1 MIDTNS
7 PDADSSPD
15 ESTPSRPPVN
25 SPPAIGN
32 SLGALSDIYSDLYIE
47 NERRSVQR
55 VSSNL
60 FGFPADQ
67 PESSPESAS
76 TSENASES
84 LSRPAEPAVSN
95 VPHGSV
101 EPPAIPATLQETGLS
116 LMQISDLVSKH
127 LYLQGNLQGSHLAH
141 QARLPFAIVEQGLQL
156 LKEEKC
162 VEVTSGDLI
171 GPVSYRFSLTELGR
185 RRARE
190 AFENCRYVGP
200 APVPLEAY
208 VTQCRRQAVVGTSC
222 TMETLRDAF
231 EDLILRPELLEELG
245 PAICS
250 GKSIF
255 LFGPPGN
262 GKTIIAKGL
271 GRYMNI
277 FGGEIYVP
285 YAIEAENS
293 IITIFDPTIHDATD
307 CVDDV
312 TENSGS
318 MHSDQSGGVLRKKKT
333 LSGVDLR
340 WRRIKRP
347 VVITGGELTL
357 EMLDLRYNKDS
368 NFYIAPLHIKANC
381 GIFLIDDFG
390 RQLVSPKDLL
400 NRWIVPL
407 EERIDY
413 LTLATGKKFSVPFEQ
428 LTIFSTNLDP
438 QELVDDAF
446 LRRIR
451 HKIQIGPPS
460 LNLYTEIFQL
470 VCRQRGIEFNSD
482 SVDYLY
488 SQVYD
493 KGRAPRASDPRD
505 LLEIV
510 QSICRFRSQQVLL
523 TPELIE
529 EAAERFFYQ
538 WGSE

>member
-1 MIDTNS
+1 MDS
-7 PDADSSPD
+7 VDSS
-15 ESTPSRPPVN
+15 
-25 SPPAIGN
+25 
-32 SLGALSDIYSDLYIE
+32 
-47 NERRSVQR
+47 
-55 VSSNL
+55 
-60 FGFPADQ
+60 
-67 PESSPESAS
+67 
-76 TSENASES
+76 
-84 LSRPAEPAVSN
+84 

-101 EPPAIPATLQETGLS
+101 EPPAIPVSLQETGLS
-116 LMQISDLVSKH
+116 LMQISDLLSKH

-141 QARLPFAIVEQGLQL
+141 QVRLPFAIVEQGLQL

-171 GPVSYRFSLTELGR
+171 GPVSYRFNLTELGR

-208 VTQCRRQAVVGTSC
+208 VTQCRRQAVVGMPC
-222 TMETLRDAF
+222 TIETLQNAF
-231 EDLILRPELLEELG
+231 EELIIRPELLEELG
-245 PAICS
+245 PAVCS

-262 GKTIIAKGL
+262 GKTMIAKGL
-271 GRYMNI
+271 GRYMNT
-277 FGGEIYVP
+277 FGGEIFVP

-293 IITIFDPTIHDATD
+293 IITIFDPTIHDTTD
-307 CVDDV
+307 CVDDA

-318 MHSDQSGGVLRKKKT
+318 MHSEQSSGIIRKKKT

-368 NFYIAPLHIKANC
+368 NFYTAPLHIKANC
-381 GIFLIDDFG
+381 GVFLIDDFG
-390 RQLVSPKDLL
+390 RQMVSPKDLL

-413 LTLATGKKFSVPFEQ
+413 LTLATGKKVSVPFEQ

-451 HKIQIGPPS
+451 HKIQIGSPS
-460 LNLYTEIFQL
+460 LDLYTEIFQL
-470 VCRQRGIEFNSD
+470 GCRQRGIEFNSA

-493 KGRAPRASDPRD
+493 KGRPPRSSDPRD

-529 EAAERFFYQ
+529 EAAERFFCQ

>member
-1 MIDTNS
+1 
-7 PDADSSPD
+7 
-15 ESTPSRPPVN
+15 
-25 SPPAIGN
+25 
-32 SLGALSDIYSDLYIE
+32 
-47 NERRSVQR
+47 
-55 VSSNL
+55 
-60 FGFPADQ
+60 
-67 PESSPESAS
+67 
-76 TSENASES
+76 
-84 LSRPAEPAVSN
+84 
-95 VPHGSV
+95 
-101 EPPAIPATLQETGLS
+101 LQETGLS
-116 LMQISDLVSKH
+116 LMQVSDLLSKH
-127 LYLQGNLQGSHLAH
+127 LYLQGNLQGSHLA
-141 QARLPFAIVEQGLQL
+141 QQVRLPFAIVEQGLQL

-162 VEVTSGDLI
+162 AEVISGDLI
-171 GPVSYRFSLTELGR
+171 GPVSYRFNLTDLGR

-190 AFENCRYVGP
+190 AFETCRYVGP
-200 APVPLEAY
+200 APVPLEDY

-222 TMETLRDAF
+222 TMESLRNAF
-231 EDLILRPELLEELG
+231 EELIIRPDLLQELG
-245 PAICS
+245 PAVCS

-262 GKTIIAKGL
+262 GKTMIAKGL
-271 GRYMNI
+271 GRYMNS

-293 IITIFDPTIHDATD
+293 IITIFDPTIHHATD
-307 CVDDV
+307 CVEDG
-312 TENSGS
+312 TENSGRMPS
-318 MHSDQSGGVLRKKKT
+318 EQSSGIFRKKIA

-368 NFYIAPLHIKANC
+368 NFYTAPLHIKANC
-381 GIFLIDDFG
+381 GVFLIDDFG

-451 HKIQIGPPS
+451 HKIQIGSPS
-460 LNLYTEIFQL
+460 RDLYTEIFQL
-470 VCRQRGIEFNSD
+470 GCRQREIELDSK
-482 SVDYLY
+482 SVDYLC
-488 SQVYD
+488 SQIYD
-493 KGRAPRASDPRD
+493 KGRPPRSSDPRD

-510 QSICRFRSQQVLL
+510 ESICRFRSQQVLL

-529 EAAERFFYQ
+529 EASERFFCQ
-538 WGSE
+538 WGME